1 MSSKKAGFSR
11 GSRVIERDE
20 VEVQSDRVNFDYGA
34 FVITSEASGA
44 VLAGIQN
51 GIGAGLS
58 DADRAPRGTSP
69 PTAATELGT
78 SADGS
83 FSSESLRD
91 SPVRK
96 KFSNFVAG
104 RASRKSSRVR
114 EEEAKSGRDTDETD
128 GRWRDLSLSGGF
140 GPDLHPPDLSLGLS
154 DLGSVDESD
163 DLLESLSYM
172 RSPRVFMELVT
183 SPMRTRSLS
192 SGSTS
197 GATNITAPS
206 PAVSVS
212 PRSQSPGSSSFRL
225 GRGVFASTRKH
236 QSDSDLLGQAS
247 PPSRSGCARARSG
260 SGNVYQSL
268 AFRSASGA
276 QTREGRVIV
285 RAAFLAPARLMDSTL
300 RGRCLSMPETEPL
313 YARDGGVLRMLS
325 GPHPYGTSTMR
336 LGDNDAVAARS
347 ISTYP
352 KVGRGEQRN
361 GDPVADATAAQI
373 SAGRLVLAVADGCG
387 WGMAAALAARVAVA
401 SFVRN
406 VVDIE
411 DRVAAESGTLLVD
424 DLTHI
429 ILDAFFCAHAEVCI
443 PGPVSGGVCGTTTLG
458 GGVLTTLDS
467 GEFIFVHASVG
478 DVRMFRA
485 TRVDDDDAGW
495 EVESLT
501 GGTTATKLVGREGR
515 VDDCGGR
522 IGPYT
527 DGKADLRNLTVGATI
542 CQPGDLLFAM
552 SDGVDDNLDPQRL
565 GLRVGET
572 AKRVGLLDEVPTAM
586 YDGSQGGV
594 SLEAEWNS
602 LDPSVA
608 GKLKDHYRSDLLA
621 SCLAKGSSPPQVV
634 STLLQHAAAVTT
646 ASRTFMETS
655 GAALPDDYVRFP
667 GKMDHATVVV
677 TRVPDSPV
685 GLTSG
690 VVASGDDANCDPSVD
705 ALGAN
710 DSPLSWKS

>member
-1 MSSKKAGFSR
+1 M
-11 GSRVIERDE
+11 
-20 VEVQSDRVNFDYGA
+20 
-34 FVITSEASGA
+34 
-44 VLAGIQN
+44 
-51 GIGAGLS
+51 
-58 DADRAPRGTSP
+58 
-69 PTAATELGT
+69 LG
-78 SADGS
+78 
-83 FSSESLRD
+83 
-91 SPVRK
+91 
-96 KFSNFVAG
+96 
-104 RASRKSSRVR
+104 
-114 EEEAKSGRDTDETD
+114 DET
-128 GRWRDLSLSGGF
+128 
-140 GPDLHPPDLSLGLS
+140 
-154 DLGSVDESD
+154 D

-183 SPMRTRSLS
+183 SPMRARSLS
-192 SGSTS
+192 NGSVS
-197 GATNITAPS
+197 AATNMTTPS

-225 GRGVFASTRKH
+225 GRGIFASTRKH

-247 PPSRSGCARARSG
+247 PPSRGTSARARSG

-276 QTREGRVIV
+276 QTAEGRVIV

-300 RGRCLSMPETEPL
+300 RGRCLSMPEAEPV
-313 YARDGGVLRMLS
+313 YARDAGFLRMLS
-325 GPHPYGTSTMR
+325 APYPHGTSMMR
-336 LGDNDAVAARS
+336 LGKEETVAARS

-373 SAGRLVLAVADGCG
+373 SAGRLVMAVADGCG

-401 SFVRN
+401 SFLRN

-411 DRVAAESGTLLVD
+411 LRVTDESGALLVD

-429 ILDAFFCAHAEVCI
+429 ILDSFFAAHADVCI
-443 PGPVSGGVCGTTTLG
+443 PGPVSGGVCGTTTLA

-478 DVRMFRA
+478 DVRMFHAARSDDGA
-485 TRVDDDDAGW
+485 TWTVN
-495 EVESLT
+495 SLS
-501 GGTTATKLVGREGR
+501 GGTTSTKQVGREGR

-527 DGKADLRNLTVGATI
+527 DGKADLRNLTVGATL
-542 CQPGDLLFAM
+542 CQPGDLLIAV

-572 AKRVGLLDEVPTAM
+572 ARRVNLLDSVPTALRGET
-586 YDGSQGGV
+586 DDLTQFN
-594 SLEAEWNS
+594 EWTS
-602 LDPSVA
+602 LDAAVA
-608 GKLKDHYRSDLLA
+608 AKLKDRYRADLLA
-621 SCLAKGSSPPQVV
+621 SCLAKGAEPAEVV
-634 STLLQHAAAVTT
+634 ATLVQHAASVTA

-655 GAALPDDYVRFP
+655 GAALPEDYVRFP
-667 GKMDHATVVV
+667 GKMDHATVLV
-677 TRVPDSPV
+677 TRVPDTPA

-690 VVASGDDANCDPSVD
+690 VVAGSAGATDPSVD
-705 ALGAN
+705 TLGAV
-710 DSPLSWKS
+710 DSGLVWKC